1 LFLGS
6 AEFRQLDLSKFDFMK
21 FHPFSLVF
29 YFSLFIAFNSC
40 TNTTSND
47 TAQTQPKDTIQS
59 KPSIKTSEV
68 LYTSNGKQSNGYIAY
83 DENKKGKLP
92 IIVVIPEWWGLVDY
106 IKSRVRQLA
115 GLGYF
120 AIGADLFGGGK
131 TASNPQDAM
140 TLTQPYY
147 TNPELTKP
155 AVEAAIAKAA
165 TFSQADATRVGA
177 IGYCFGGFVVLNAAK
192 LGTPLKGVVSFHGGL
207 GGVQP
212 KKGLVQGDILI
223 CQGGADPFVPEAD
236 QNAFK
241 KSMDSV
247 GAHYT
252 FISYPGALHAF
263 TNPNATALGEKF
275 KLPIAYNAAADTASW
290 KEMQSLFQTS
300 LK

>member
-1 LFLGS
+1 MKTNLFTVLFYLTLNAFFTSCGNSGS
-6 AEFRQLDLSKFDFMK
+6 S
-21 FHPFSLVF
+21 
-29 YFSLFIAFNSC
+29 
-40 TNTTSND
+40 NTTQS
-47 TAQTQPKDTIQS
+47 QSMDTIQS
-59 KPSIKTSEV
+59 RSSIKTAEV

-92 IIVVIPEWWGLVDY
+92 IIVIIPEWWGVVDY
-106 IKSRVRQLA
+106 VKSRARQLA

-120 AIGADLFGGGK
+120 AIVADLFGGGK
-131 TASNPQDAM
+131 TAENPQEAM
-140 TLTQPYY
+140 ALTNPYY

-165 TFSQADATRVGA
+165 TFSQADVTRVAA

-192 LGTPLKGVVSFHGGL
+192 LGAPLKGVVSFHGGL

-212 KKGLVQGDILI
+212 KKGVFQGDILV
-223 CQGGADPFVPEAD
+223 CQGGADPFVPETE

-241 KSMDSV
+241 KSMDSA

-252 FISYPGALHAF
+252 FVSYPGALHAF

-275 KLPIAYNAAADTASW
+275 KLPLAYNAAADTASW
-290 KEMQSLFQTS
+290 KDMESFFQTA

>member
-1 LFLGS
+1 
-6 AEFRQLDLSKFDFMK
+6 MK
-21 FHPFSLVF
+21 LQS
-29 YFSLFIAFNSC
+29 FIRTFGAGLYLILTSC
-40 TNTTSND
+40 GNPASND
-47 TAQTQPKDTIQS
+47 AAQSQSMDTIQS
-59 KPSIKTSEV
+59 RPSIKTAEV

-92 IIVVIPEWWGLVDY
+92 IVVIIPEWWGLGDY
-106 IKSRVRQLA
+106 VKSRARQLA
-115 GLGYF
+115 ELGYF
-120 AIGADLFGGGK
+120 AIGADLFGDGK
-131 TASNPQDAM
+131 TAANPQEAM
-140 TLTQPYY
+140 ALTKPYY

-165 TFSQADATRVGA
+165 TFPQADMTRVAA

-192 LGTPLKGVVSFHGGL
+192 LGAPLKGVVSFHGGL

-212 KKGLVQGDILI
+212 KKGVIQGDILV
-223 CQGGADPFVPEAD
+223 CQGGADPFVPETE

-247 GAHYT
+247 NAHYT
-252 FISYPGALHAF
+252 FISYPGAIHAF

-275 KLPIAYNAAADTASW
+275 KLPLAYNAAADTASW
-290 KEMQSLFQTS
+290 KDMKSLLQTA